1 MSTPT
6 PLAPT
11 GRTVLVVLLL
21 ATLFLAFRI
30 LRPYLNPILL
40 AGITAMLV
48 HPLFRWLRAR
58 LRGRASLAS
67 LLTLL
72 LVVLAVVGP
81 LTLMGIALVDQ
92 GLQSAEAIQSW
103 VQAGNL
109 DRLLQEPWAE
119 RVAAFTNRYL
129 PLVDPQRLD
138 LKALLLGL
146 SQKVGALLLA
156 GGGAIL
162 SSTGVILGQ
171 FVLYLFV
178 LFYAVRDGEEILAG
192 LRRLSPLRGSQE
204 DRLWERVRDVS
215 RSALVGAFG
224 TAAAQG
230 VVGGV
235 GLAICGFPALFWG
248 TVMAFAS
255 LIPVVGTAIVWIPA
269 AAYLALTGRPGMAAF
284 LAVWCGV
291 GVGSIDNFLRP
302 LLMKG
307 GAEMSTLWV
316 FFAVLGG
323 MQLFGLPGLIYGPL
337 VFGLCAV
344 LLYLYQLEFQ
354 EFLARQG
361 ES

>member
-1 MSTPT
+1 M
-6 PLAPT
+6 L
-11 GRTVLVVLLL
+11 LVLLL
-21 ATLFLAFRI
+21 AGLYLAFRI
-30 LRPYLNPILL
+30 LKPFLNPILL
-40 AGITAMLV
+40 AAITAVLV
-48 HPLFRWLRAR
+48 HPLFRWLRAK

-67 LLTLL
+67 LGTV
-72 LVVLAVVGP
+72 LVVLLAVVGP
-81 LTLMGIALVDQ
+81 LALMGIALVNQ
-92 GLQSAEAIQSW
+92 GLQSAQAIQAW
-103 VQAGNL
+103 VGAGNL
-109 DRLLQEPWAE
+109 DALLRQPWAE
-119 RVAAFTNRYL
+119 RFASFTNRYL

-146 SQKVGALLLA
+146 SEKAGSLLLA
-156 GGGAIL
+156 KGGAIL
-162 SSTGVILGQ
+162 SSTGAILGQ

-178 LFYAVRDGEEILAG
+178 LFYAVRDGEDILAG
-192 LRRLSPLRGSQE
+192 LRKLSPLRSSQQE
-204 DRLWERVRDVS
+204 KLMERVRSVS
-215 RSALVGAFG
+215 RAALLGALG

-230 VVGGV
+230 LVGGV

-255 LIPVVGTAIVWIPA
+255 LIPIVGTAVVWVPA
-269 AAYLALTGRPGMAAF
+269 SAYLAITGHPGMAAF

-307 GAEMSTLWV
+307 ETELSTLWV

-323 MQLFGLPGLIYGPL
+323 MQLFGLPGLVYGPL

-354 EFLARQG
+354 EFLSQQA

>member
-1 MSTPT
+1 MSGPT
-6 PLAPT
+6 LTAPR
-11 GRTVLVVLLL
+11 GRTVLIVLLL
-21 ATLFLAFRI
+21 GALFLAFRI

-48 HPLFRWLRAR
+48 HPLFRWLRTR

-67 LLTLL
+67 FLTLL
-72 LVVLAVVGP
+72 IVLLAVVGP
-81 LTLMGIALVDQ
+81 LTLMGIALVNQ
-92 GLQSAEAIQSW
+92 GLQSAEAIQAW

-109 DRLLQEPWAE
+109 DKLLQQPWAE
-119 RVAAFTNRYL
+119 RVAAFTNRYF
-129 PLVDPQRLD
+129 PLIDPQRVD

-146 SQKVGALLLA
+146 SEKVGSLLLA
-156 GGGAIL
+156 KGGAVL
-162 SSTGVILGQ
+162 SSTGAMLGQ
-171 FVLYLFV
+171 FLLYLFV

-192 LRRLSPLRGSQE
+192 LRKLSPLRSSQE
-204 DRLWERVRDVS
+204 EKLMERVRGVS

-230 VVGGV
+230 IVGGV
-235 GLAICGFPALFWG
+235 GLAICGFPAFFWG

-255 LIPVVGTAIVWIPA
+255 LIPVVGTAIIWIPA
-269 AAYLALTGRPGMAAF
+269 SAYLAITGHPGMAAF
-284 LAVWCGV
+284 LAIWCGV

-302 LLMKG
+302 VLMKG
-307 GAEMSTLWV
+307 EAEMSTLWV

-323 MQLFGLPGLIYGPL
+323 MQLFGLPGLVYGPL

-344 LLYLYQLEFQ
+344 LLYLYQLEFE
-354 EFLARQG
+354 EFLSKQA